1 MAAGIS
7 VMSRKAFATTAP
19 PMTPRSLA
27 FDNLHTGERLRTIY
41 WADGQ
46 YLPDSLA
53 EIDHLLRDFRTDETK
68 GIAPDLLDLLC
79 TITGRLGT
87 SQPIQLISGYRSP
100 ATNAQLHAR
109 SSEVAKHS
117 LHMDGMAA
125 DIRIPGHN
133 LTQLRNAAMS
143 LRAGGVGFYPHS
155 DFVHVDVGQVRH
167 WTGV

>member
-1 MAAGIS
+1 
-7 VMSRKAFATTAP
+7 MSRKAFASAMPT
-19 PMTPRSLA
+19 TPRALA
-27 FDNLHTGERLRTIY
+27 FDNLHTGEHVRAVY
-41 WADGQ
+41 WAGGQ
-46 YLPDSLA
+46 YVPESLA
-53 EIDHLLRDFRTDETK
+53 EIDHVLRDFRTNETK
-68 GIAPDLLDLLC
+68 AIAPDLLDLLY

-125 DIRIPGHN
+125 DIRIPGHD
-133 LTQLRNAAMS
+133 LMQLRDAAMS

-155 DFVHVDVGQVRH
+155 DFVHIDVGRVRH
-167 WTGV
+167 WTGI